1 MPGRLRTGSS
11 PSSTV
16 IWDASYAAA
25 SELFRGAS
33 LRVEVLNALR
43 VWGSGKP
50 VDWLSSVHTCSADW
64 RSGARCS
71 GAPPRR
77 LAESW

>member
-1 MPGRLRTGSS
+1 MPGRLRTGSR

-25 SELFRGAS
+25 SELFSGAS

-43 VWGSGKP
+43 VGESGPGGKGA
-50 VDWLSSVHTCSADW
+50 LSFE
-64 RSGARCS
+64 RSYLLS
-71 GAPPRR
+71 R
-77 LAESW
+77 LALRRSL